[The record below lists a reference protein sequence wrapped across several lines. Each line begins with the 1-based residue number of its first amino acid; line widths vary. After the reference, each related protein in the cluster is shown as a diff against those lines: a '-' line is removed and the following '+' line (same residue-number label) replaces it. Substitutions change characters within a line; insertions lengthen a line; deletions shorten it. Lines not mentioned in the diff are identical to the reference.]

1 MEKMHEAIEGM
12 LAVLPDF
19 IDDQYPKG
27 NKERGPATVAIVLY
41 LEWCKQ
47 QLKFYKLDGKDI

>member
-1 MEKMHEAIEGM
+1 MHEAIEGM